1 MEATETPRALASD
14 LAAVAGRLRQSTV
27 ELRAMER
34 AIGSGIIWRADGL
47 IVTCAHVVAG
57 RGGARGA
64 PVLRLADG
72 RVLRGTMLAC
82 DRRVDLALL
91 GVEAHDLPAASIG
104 DSDRLRAGELVL
116 AVGHPFGL
124 IGAVVTGVA
133 HAASGPE
140 SRTDSPWI
148 RADLRLAPGHSGGP
162 MADARGRVVGV
173 NTMIAGGLALAVP
186 SRIVEALVERCRT
199 R

>member
-1 MEATETPRALASD
+1 MDATETPQALASD
-14 LAAVAGRLRQSTV
+14 LAAVARALRQSTV

-34 AIGSGIIWRADGL
+34 AIGSGIIWGGEGL
-47 IVTCAHVVAG
+47 IVTCAHVL
-57 RGGARGA
+57 RGGGRASVA
-64 PVLRLADG
+64 PMVRLADG
-72 RVLRGTMLAC
+72 RLLRAAVLAC
-82 DRRVDLALL
+82 DRRVDLA
-91 GVEAHDLPAASIG
+91 VVRVDAHDLPAASIG

-116 AVGHPFGL
+116 AVGHPWGL
-124 IGAVVTGVA
+124 IGAVVTGVVY
-133 HAASGPE
+133 AASGPQAP
-140 SRTDSPWI
+140 TGSPWI

-186 SRIVEALVERCRT
+186 SRVAGALVERCRA

>member
-1 MEATETPRALASD
+1 MEATVTPRALAGD
-14 LAAVAGRLRQSTV
+14 LAAVTERLRQSTV

-34 AIGSGIIWRADGL
+34 AIGSGIVWRADGL

-57 RGGARGA
+57 RGSTRAT
-64 PVLRLADG
+64 PLLRLADG
-72 RVLRGTMLAC
+72 RRLRAAVLAC
-82 DRRVDLALL
+82 DRRADLALL

-104 DSDRLRAGELVL
+104 DSDGLRAGELVL

-124 IGAVVTGVA
+124 VGAVVTGVV

-140 SRTDSPWI
+140 SRTGSPWI

-162 MADARGRVVGV
+162 MADAHGRVIGV

-186 SRIVEALVERCRT
+186 SRAVEAFAERCPAR
-199 R
+199 

>member
-1 MEATETPRALASD
+1 ME
-14 LAAVAGRLRQSTV
+14 G
-27 ELRAMER
+27 
-34 AIGSGIIWRADGL
+34 AIGSGIIWGADGL
-47 IVTCAHVVAG
+47 IVTAAHVLL
-57 RGGARGA
+57 RGGRASGA
-64 PVLRLADG
+64 PGVRLEDG
-72 RVLRGTMLAC
+72 RLLRAAVLAC
-82 DRRVDLALL
+82 DRRADLA
-91 GVEAHDLPAASIG
+91 VVRVDSHDLAAASIG

-124 IGAVVTGVA
+124 VGAVATGVV

-140 SRTDSPWI
+140 GRSESPWI

-186 SRIVEALVERCRT
+186 SRVAAALVERCRA

>member
-1 MEATETPRALASD
+1 MDATDTPGALTRD
-14 LAAVAGRLRQSTV
+14 LAAVARRLRGSTV
-27 ELRAMER
+27 ELRAMEG
-34 AIGSGIIWRADGL
+34 AIGSGIIWGADGL
-47 IVTCAHVVAG
+47 IVTAAHVLL
-57 RGGARGA
+57 RGGRASGA
-64 PVLRLADG
+64 PGVRLEDG
-72 RVLRGTMLAC
+72 RLLRAAVLAC
-82 DRRVDLALL
+82 DRRADLA
-91 GVEAHDLPAASIG
+91 VVRVDSHDLAAASIG

-124 IGAVVTGVA
+124 VGAVATGVV

-140 SRTDSPWI
+140 GRSESPWI

-173 NTMIAGGLALAVP
+173 TTMIAGGLALAVP
-186 SRIVEALVERCRT
+186 SRVAAALVERCRA